1 MSNPDIKKIG
11 TGNNATPHALHDTVQ
26 IMKPLVK
33 FSIKALGLL
42 GTVLV
47 HIVKNIPKPDTHKT
61 PRGNEHIWDKF
72 SQRPNSYNFLCL
84 CQ

>member
-1 MSNPDIKKIG
+1 MSDQDNIKIG
-11 TGNNATPHALHDTVQ
+11 TSKESAPDVLHNTMQV
-26 IMKPLVK
+26 MKPLVK

-61 PRGNEHIWDKF
+61 PRGNDKVIKI
-72 SQRPNSYNFLCL
+72 
-84 CQ
+84 